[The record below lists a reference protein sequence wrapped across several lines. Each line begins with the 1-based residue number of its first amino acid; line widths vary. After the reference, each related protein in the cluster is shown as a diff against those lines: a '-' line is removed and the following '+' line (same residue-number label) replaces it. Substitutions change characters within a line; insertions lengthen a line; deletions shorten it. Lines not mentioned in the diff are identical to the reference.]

1 MKTDIERIKLFPY
14 FGGKYY
20 MLDDVMDVIIKIIN
34 KKDIK
39 CVVDVF
45 GGSGTVI
52 LSLPIIYQVN
62 RVYNDI
68 DKRLVNVLKVLMNNE
83 KRERV
88 LSSLEYTLRSRDLF
102 KEFMESDWDNLND
115 EEMVIRFL
123 YLIACSFNENLKHY
137 KYNINEFGDHI
148 GRLINNIRK
157 NWKYIRTLTS
167 IENMDFRDLIKKYG
181 GKNTLLYLD
190 PPYLTGGKTYKYN
203 FNIQDFIDLK
213 RLLDES
219 KSYYILNSSEKD
231 FEAMTKIF
239 GEPAFVKEYV
249 NMVGD
254 HKTYR
259 KEGFWVKGYDI
270 ENSDF
275 SIKEV
280 IKNENSG

>member
-14 FGGKYY
+14 FGGKYF
-20 MLDDVMDVIIKIIN
+20 MLDDVMNVIIKIIN
-34 KKDIK
+34 EKDIK

-52 LSLPIIYQVN
+52 LSLPLAYKVN

-68 DKRLVNVLKVLMNNE
+68 DKRLVNVLKVLMDNE

-88 LSSLEYTLRSRDLF
+88 LTSLEYSLRSRDLF

-123 YLIACSFNENLKHY
+123 YLISYSFNENLKYY
-137 KYNINEFGDHI
+137 KYNINDFRDHMGAI
-148 GRLINNIRK
+148 IDNIKK
-157 NWKYIRTLTS
+157 NWKYIRLLTA
-167 IENMDFRDLIKKYG
+167 IENLDFRDIIKKYG
-181 GKNTLLYLD
+181 GEKTLLYLD

-203 FNIQDFIDLK
+203 FNINDFIDLK

-219 KSYYILNSSEKD
+219 KSFYLLNSSEKD
-231 FEAMTKIF
+231 FEVMTKIF
-239 GEPAFVKEYV
+239 GEPAFVKEYA
-249 NMVGD
+249 NMFGD